1 MKPLNSMRRSTQ
13 NLLEASLTSLEL
25 SVSLAPRGLTVQ
37 AVRFKDKMLPA
48 NY

>member
-1 MKPLNSMRRSTQ
+1 MSPLNCMDGSTQ

-25 SVSLAPRGLTVQ
+25 SVSLALRGLTVQ
-37 AVRFKDKMLPA
+37 AVRFKDRMLPA